1 MRTPKVTGVAR
12 SRHVTVES
20 PLIGTRIKALRE
32 QRELTQDS
40 VARLFGFKDRQTVSA
55 IETGDRG
62 VTAEELLLAVEKLGA
77 PLEYFTDPF
86 LLAGEG
92 RFSWRHTGV
101 DAQRLAA
108 YEHNS
113 GRWIAAFK
121 SLAPAVGRETPFM
134 RRALGL
140 TRRSRFEDAV
150 RAGERFA
157 VEFVL
162 GDAPATRLSQS
173 MERQLGILVLMVD
186 AERDISGAAC
196 RLPELDAVLIARREV
211 AGRRHFDLAHELF
224 HILTWDAMPPEHSEA
239 AQETGGNRVGQL
251 ANNFAAA
258 VLMPYHPG
266 VVRVGSWRSAASLS
280 AGSTSLSFE
289 AHSRSRMRQQY
300 LESGVPMSRSRSIMK
315 PVEKRL
321 MSDIAAVERI
331 RIRGFRSLADIEIRD
346 LPQVAV
352 LIGANGSGKSNLM
365 RFFEMTSWMLWS
377 GRLAEYGVIDPAPD
391 WIHVG
396 SGHTEANILETA
408 RSAGPDGHTAG
419 DVLVLLRRC
428 EVYQFH
434 DTSDDSRFKKRWDV
448 DDNAELRAH
457 GGNLAAVLHGIER
470 DDRRRY
476 ELICHHIGRVLP
488 VFDRFDIQE
497 SYGRVLLRWK
507 AKGTD
512 KTFGPHLT
520 SDGSLRL
527 FALVTLLNLPDD
539 MLPDVLLLD
548 EPELGLH
555 PAAIGLI
562 AGMIKQVAVDRQVIV
577 ASQSPQFVDAFDLDE
592 IVVMDLRDGRTVCRT
607 LDPDD
612 YQVWLD
618 EYAPGQLWEKNL
630 LGGRP

>member
-1 MRTPKVTGVAR
+1 
-12 SRHVTVES
+12 
-20 PLIGTRIKALRE
+20 
-32 QRELTQDS
+32 
-40 VARLFGFKDRQTVSA
+40 
-55 IETGDRG
+55 
-62 VTAEELLLAVEKLGA
+62 
-77 PLEYFTDPF
+77 
-86 LLAGEG
+86 
-92 RFSWRHTGV
+92 
-101 DAQRLAA
+101 
-108 YEHNS
+108 
-113 GRWIAAFK
+113 
-121 SLAPAVGRETPFM
+121 
-134 RRALGL
+134 
-140 TRRSRFEDAV
+140 
-150 RAGERFA
+150 
-157 VEFVL
+157 
-162 GDAPATRLSQS
+162 
-173 MERQLGILVLMVD
+173 ME
-186 AERDISGAAC
+186 
-196 RLPELDAVLIARREV
+196 
-211 AGRRHFDLAHELF
+211 
-224 HILTWDAMPPEHSEA
+224 
-239 AQETGGNRVGQL
+239 
-251 ANNFAAA
+251 
-258 VLMPYHPG
+258 
-266 VVRVGSWRSAASLS
+266 
-280 AGSTSLSFE
+280 
-289 AHSRSRMRQQY
+289 
-300 LESGVPMSRSRSIMK
+300 
-315 PVEKRL
+315 PVKKRL

-377 GRLAEYGVIDPAPD
+377 GRLAEFVERHGGADDQLFGGSKVSDRMDATLTMRTDSGRAEYRFALAHAHPDRFMFVDEAFRFNYGVIDPEPG

-408 RSAGPDGHTAG
+408 QSAGPDGHTAG

-428 EVYQFH
+428 EVHQFH

-457 GGNLAAVLHGIER
+457 GGNLAAVLHGLER

-476 ELICHHIGRVLP
+476 ELICHHIGRILP

-539 MLPDVLLLD
+539 MLPGVLLLD

-607 LDPDD
+607 LDPGE